1 MSRIIL
7 VHGAW
12 HGGWCWD
19 ELTPLLQNAGH
30 DVYAPDLPG
39 HGNSPVPI
47 NKISLKRYVQSIDKL
62 LTSSDEPAIL
72 VGHSM
77 GGMVISQLAE
87 QRPEQINRLVYLCAF
102 LPQNGEAL
110 AEINSSGDSLFNQ
123 SKRVAEDGLSMSIDP
138 LHIRE
143 IFYHDCDPQLAAQAQ
158 ARLVDQAIAP
168 LTYPVQL
175 SAERFGSV
183 RKNGVVCLQDQA
195 LTPELQRKMYAAG
208 NCDRQFQLDSSHSP
222 FYSMPEQV
230 AEILLS

>member
-19 ELTPLLQNAGH
+19 ELTPLLENAGH
-30 DVYAPDLPG
+30 EVYAPDLRG
-39 HGNSPVPI
+39 HGNNPAPI
-47 NKISLKRYVQSIDKL
+47 NKISLKRYLQSIDKL

-77 GGMVISQLAE
+77 GGMIISQLAE

-102 LPQNGEAL
+102 LPEDGEAL
-110 AEINSSGDSLFNQ
+110 AEINAGGDSLFNR

-138 LHIRE
+138 QHIRE
-143 IFYHDCDPQLAAQAQ
+143 IFYHDCDPELAAQAQ

-168 LTYPVQL
+168 LTTPVQL
-175 SAERFGSV
+175 SAEKFGSV
-183 RKNGVVCLQDQA
+183 RKDGVVCLQDQA
-195 LTPELQRKMYAAG
+195 ITPQLQREMYLTG
-208 NCDRQFQLDSSHSP
+208 NCDRLFELDSSHSP

-230 AEILLS
+230 AKILSS

>member
-19 ELTPLLQNAGH
+19 ELTPLLQAAGD

-39 HGNSPVPI
+39 HGNKPAPI
-47 NKISLKRYVQSIDKL
+47 NKISFKRYVQSIDKL

-77 GGMVISQLAE
+77 GGMIISQLAE
-87 QRPEQINRLVYLCAF
+87 QRPEQISRLVYLCAF
-102 LPQNGEAL
+102 LPQNGETL
-110 AEINSSGDSLFNQ
+110 AEKNSSGDSLFNR
-123 SKRVAEDGLSMSIDP
+123 SKRVAENGLSMSIDSQ
-138 LHIRE
+138 HIRE

-158 ARLVDQAIAP
+158 TRLVDQAIAP
-168 LTYPVQL
+168 LTTPVQL
-175 SAERFGSV
+175 SAEKFGSV
-183 RKNGVVCLQDQA
+183 RKDGVICLQDQA
-195 LTPELQRKMYAAG
+195 ITPQLQREMYTTG
-208 NCDRQFQLDSSHSP
+208 NCDRLFELDSSHSP

-230 AEILLS
+230 AKILSS